1 MTTAVVNTKIGE
13 VENKTPD
20 TSGLATTAVL
30 NKKFSEAE
38 NKISDFSKLVKK
50 LDYNAK
56 VTDIETNYFT
66 NYDCNKFMNDIL
78 NVKKKQKE
86 IFSKSNISNLV
97 KNSELNTKLVTLK
110 QIKIK

>member
-1 MTTAVVNTKIGE
+1 MTTAIANTKIGE

-30 NKKFSEAE
+30 NKKFSEVE
-38 NKISDFSKLVKK
+38 NKVSDFSKLVKK